1 MLIVS
6 IEIKALTALVLMD
19 TQVMVLLNA
28 GTLMNVSPKLMIVVR
43 LNTVLTENPD
53 TIVSATIFPS
63 G

>member
-6 IEIKALTALVLMD
+6 IEIKALTVLVLMD

-53 TIVSATIFPS
+53 TIVSATIFPL

>member
-43 LNTVLTENPD
+43 LNTVLTANPD
-53 TIVSATIFPS
+53 TIVSATIFPL